1 MIINDVE
8 LRGTICS
15 YAELFFTTMQD
26 EYYKIGV
33 EIKRLSGD
41 IDIIPVVIPR
51 KQIDPNADYNNLRIY
66 VEKGLVQTIRDN
78 CGHLHMYVFA
88 KEASIYDSYEV
99 EKDINKIHFSGV
111 LKNKIIRK
119 TSLSNLDIADVFFVN
134 RNNYYP
140 CIAWNDNVKLIEKM
154 DKNTIVDVYARFQSR
169 HYEKNNEE
177 KVVYEL
183 SIYKLEKFS

>member
-33 EIKRLSGD
+33 EIKRVSGD

-51 KQIDPNADYNNLRIY
+51 KQIDPNADYNDLRIH
-66 VEKGLVQTIRDN
+66 VKGLVQTRRDN
-78 CGHLHMYVFA
+78 GHLNMYVFA
-88 KEASIYDSYEV
+88 KEASIYDSYEDEEDV
-99 EKDINKIHFSGV
+99 NKVHFSGV

-134 RNNYYP
+134 KNH
-140 CIAWNDNVKLIEKM
+140 KL
-154 DKNTIVDVYARFQSR
+154 F
-169 HYEKNNEE
+169 
-177 KVVYEL
+177 L
-183 SIYKLEKFS
+183 